1 MGWDRI
7 RRKERRKER
16 QMKKGR
22 RKRSPQ
28 EKSLIHVG
36 QQKSLLHNF
45 YSNNDLDENNRHVK
59 WHQRTDNRRAE
70 HSRSTDVLQKQ
81 GDFKIWKCHKYQLNQ
96 ESIIITTDR
105 SKPCPRP
112 PEINH

>member
-1 MGWDRI
+1 
-7 RRKERRKER
+7 
-16 QMKKGR
+16 MKKGR

-36 QQKSLLHNF
+36 QQESLLHNF

-70 HSRSTDVLQKQ
+70 HSSSQMSYKNKGTS
-81 GDFKIWKCHKYQLNQ
+81 KYGNVINTNLIK
-96 ESIIITTDR
+96 IIITTDR